1 MVSEDL
7 ILLLRGVIQ
16 DDGAT
21 ETYSDEQLSK
31 ALVTSGLLVCN
42 EVNLS
47 VDYIFNISA
56 STITPDPMADPMDT
70 QFVGLVLLRAACLIT
85 RAEQKK
91 KAGGV
96 VVKDGPNTFDT
107 TRQGDSTKGV
117 ADDFCKQYTEAKL
130 QFSMGSSGGYFVIS
144 PFRLGIG
151 QQPPYTYG
159 GHRGGC

>member
-16 DDGAT
+16 DDGTT
-21 ETYSDEQLSK
+21 ETYTDEQLSK
-31 ALVTSGLLVCN
+31 SLVTSGLLVCN

-47 VDYIFNISA
+47 VAYTFNITA

-70 QFVGLVLLRAACLIT
+70 QFIGLLLLRSACLIT

-96 VVKDGPNTFDT
+96 LVKDGPDTFDT
-107 TRQGDSTKGV
+107 TKQGASSKSV

-130 QFSMGSSGGYFVIS
+130 QFSMGSSGGQFVIS

-151 QQPPYTYG
+151 QHLPYQG